1 MSLILWFNSVC
12 YYIDIFKG
20 SILWVIF
27 HKLSWSIIL
36 RSNIFI
42 LWSICA
48 LISVRFIE
56 IHSFTCWKTLIQHR
70 KLTLR
75 SLNDRSRILVF
86 YPRITIRFMLRLVRL
101 LKHELISV
109 LIINGEDIVMKFINF
124 ITVLDT
130 FIFILVKI
138 VNILHV
144 WFVSSIKTVIE
155 VCFVGIIIC
164 GYGY

>member
-12 YYIDIFKG
+12 YYIYIFKG
-20 SILWVIF
+20 SILWIIF
-27 HKLSWSIIL
+27 HELSWSIIL

-48 LISVRFIE
+48 LISIRFIE

-75 SLNDRSRILVF
+75 SLNDRSCILIF

-101 LKHELISV
+101 LKHELIGV

-124 ITVLDT
+124 ITILDT
-130 FIFILVKI
+130 FIFIFVKI

-144 WFVSSIKTVIE
+144 GFVSSIKTVIE
-155 VCFVGIIIC
+155 VCFVWIIIC